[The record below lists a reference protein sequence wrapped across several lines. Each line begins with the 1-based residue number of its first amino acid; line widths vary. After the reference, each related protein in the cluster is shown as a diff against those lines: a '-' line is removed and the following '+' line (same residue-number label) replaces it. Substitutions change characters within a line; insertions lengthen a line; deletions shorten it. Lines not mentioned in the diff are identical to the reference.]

1 MKDVGFGIGHVH
13 GFTEGLEAF
22 VELEDFGSE
31 YSACAVFGGGRQ
43 GDCEGYEPSQADCGE
58 GGCCQK

>member
-1 MKDVGFGIGHVH
+1 MRSVGCGISHVH

-43 GDCEGYEPSQADCGE
+43 GHGEGYFTLEAHRGE
-58 GGCCQK
+58 GGGCQ